1 MSLHDLDDRS
11 VPGADAP
18 TISMRVLIV
27 EDDLGD
33 ATLVR
38 ELLIDSDA
46 SIGILVARSVAEARV
61 LVGGV
66 DCVLLDLG
74 LPDAQGLEALE
85 QILDTAPQVAVV
97 VLTGLADRALALAA
111 VAAGAQDYLGKDELE
126 SRVLTRSVGYAVE
139 RKRADQVARQ
149 LFARELVA
157 AESAR
162 LERGLL
168 PRPLLGDHRVAWS
181 SRYRP
186 GGGSLLLGGDFFDAV
201 ERDDGT
207 IRFVIGD
214 VCGHGPDEAA
224 VGVALRIAWRSL
236 VLAGTA
242 DADMLVHLQAILRA
256 ERTDADLFVTACDAT
271 IDVAAHR
278 LSLRLAGHPP
288 PIGLTSRPSVVAVN
302 DWGPPLGVLDQV
314 TWPTVTVAL
323 PSGWALLFYTDGIVE
338 GRRDND
344 HERWGVEGLLDTLGA
359 APWHLGQL
367 DELADRLIVT
377 AEQANGGP
385 LADDVALFLVAASHR

>member
-1 MSLHDLDDRS
+1 MTIDHLDDRS
-11 VPGADAP
+11 VPGSDDARP
-18 TISMRVLIV
+18 VLRVLIV

-38 ELLIDSDA
+38 ELLLESDA
-46 SIGILVARSVAEARV
+46 SVAIRVARSAAEAKLAV
-61 LVGGV
+61 ELM

-74 LPDAQGLEALE
+74 LPDAQGLEALA
-85 QILDTAPQVAVV
+85 QILEVAPQVAVV

-111 VAAGAQDYLGKDELE
+111 VGAGAQDYLGKDELD
-126 SRVLTRSVGYAVE
+126 SRALARSVGYAVE
-139 RKRADQVARQ
+139 RKRADQVSRQ

-157 AESAR
+157 AESVR

-168 PRPLLGDHRVAWS
+168 PRPLLGDDLVAWS

-201 ERDDGT
+201 ERPDGT

-242 DADMLVHLQAILRA
+242 DADMLSHLQAILRA
-256 ERTDADLFVTACDAT
+256 ERADANLFVTACDAT
-271 IDVAAHR
+271 IDVVSGL
-278 LSLRLAGHPP
+278 LSMRVAGHPP
-288 PIGLTSRPSVVAVN
+288 PVGLTPTPAVVRLSS
-302 DWGPPLGVLDQV
+302 WGPPLGVLEDV
-314 TWPTVTVAL
+314 RWPTVTVAL
-323 PSGWALLFYTDGIVE
+323 PESWALLFYTDGIIE
-338 GRRDND
+338 GRSGAG
-344 HERWGVEGLLDTLGA
+344 HARWDIEGLLAVLA
-359 APWHLGQL
+359 AEPWDLARL
-367 DELADRLIVT
+367 DELADRLILR
-377 AEQANGGP
+377 AEEANGGP
-385 LADDVALFLVAASHR
+385 LADDVALFLVAARRT